1 MKTPITAAQLLL
13 ERDEPNVVNR
23 VRQEVIQIDNYTS
36 LALSYL
42 KLLNETS
49 DISVTKIS
57 INNII
62 RPIIMKYSIQFID
75 QKTKIHY
82 EPCHHEVLTDVR

>member
-75 QKTKIHY
+75 QKQKSIMNLVITKY
-82 EPCHHEVLTDVR
+82 

>member
-1 MKTPITAAQLLL
+1 MGTSNENTITAAQLLL

-75 QKTKIHY
+75 QKQKSIMNLVITKY
-82 EPCHHEVLTDVR
+82 